1 MINTDPS
8 KHHSITGI
16 AMATEFLGRRFLAHL
31 EDLA

>member
-16 AMATEFLGRRFLAHL
+16 PMTTEFPGRRFLAHL
-31 EDLA
+31 EDLP